1 MALQNK
7 ALVLV
12 DKFKGSL
19 TQSEINQVVSR
30 TLFAHNI
37 KHRTFVMADGGDGSL
52 AALASVGWTLN
63 ELKVTGPLDFE
74 HEAKF
79 AISPD
84 GKIAALELSELCGI
98 KYLTAQL
105 SPNEA
110 HTRAI
115 GEALLKISTGSWQE
129 LWLLL
134 GGSASNDGGLG
145 ILQGLGIQVHDSKG
159 NAVRSGLSGLQQ
171 AARIDE
177 RSVAIIKEIMRGR
190 KAVLISDVSSPLLGS
205 KGAIATFGRQ
215 KGLDRTGRLRGEV
228 AMRRWRRLVVDVTKR
243 DESKSR
249 GAGAAGGAGFLALSF
264 LSAEYRSG
272 ASSFLELVGAHEAI
286 DAQSTVF
293 TGEGRIDESSL
304 SGKCVVPIL
313 EIVKKKSAKAILVCG
328 SYDEGVLNGL
338 ISEYPITA
346 VVALS
351 HSGLTKSEQIS
362 NAAEVLYDQ
371 LMKSFQKSW
380 F

>member
-1 MALQNK
+1 LALQNK